1 MDNYEISK
9 RFSLLSKLME
19 IHGENSFKSKT
30 YSIAAYKIDQLTVEL
45 QTLSDDKI
53 FLINGIGE
61 AIGKKILELIKTGKM
76 KSLDD
81 LLLKTPE
88 GILEMM
94 KVKGIGPK
102 KIAVIWKEMNVENI
116 GELLYACHENRLSLL
131 KGFGKKTQDNVIES
145 IEFFLKQ
152 KGNYL
157 YAEAEQLAFDM
168 EEMLRKIFSSD
179 KIKIT
184 GAFAR
189 QNETV
194 DELEFVIPFSNK
206 IISEKI
212 AAVPEFFFLE
222 NQDEY
227 SIYKYNDGIK
237 VKLHP
242 ADEKNLTRKAFETI
256 NTRDFN
262 ESFYKLF
269 NAEEIEKA
277 TNDEEIFKNAGLQY
291 IPPSLRKSGNIIAL
305 AGEKRIPALIQPG
318 DIKGM
323 IHCHSNWSDGSNTLD
338 ELSLVCITKGY
349 EYLVI
354 SDHSKSAFY
363 AQGLNEEK
371 VAAQHKLIDELNL
384 KLAPFKIF
392 KSIESDILNDGNLDY
407 SNNILSTFDLVI
419 ASIHSNLKMTEEKA
433 MMRLINAIENP
444 YTTILGHMTGR
455 LLLSRKGYPVDHKKI
470 IDACA
475 ANNVVIEINAHP
487 RRLDMSWKWL
497 EYAMSKNV
505 LVSIDPDAH
514 AVEEF
519 SNTRYGVLV
528 AQKGMVTTQ
537 KNLSSFN
544 LKEFENFIKENK
556 KKKMPARS

>member
-1 MDNYEISK
+1 MDNYEIAK
-9 RFSLLSKLME
+9 HFSLLSKLME

-30 YSIAAYKIDQLTVEL
+30 HSIAAYKIEQLTVEL
-45 QTLSDDKI
+45 QTLSVNKI
-53 FLINGIGE
+53 FSINGISE
-61 AIGKKILELIKTGKM
+61 AIVKKILELNETGRM
-76 KSLDD
+76 KNLDE
-81 LLLKTPE
+81 LLSKTPE

-94 KVKGIGPK
+94 KIKGIGPK
-102 KIAVIWKEMNVENI
+102 KISIIWKEMNVENI

-157 YAEAEQLAFDM
+157 YEQVEQLALDM
-168 EEMLRKIFSSD
+168 EQLLCKIFSSD

-184 GAFAR
+184 GSFAR

-194 DELEFVIPFSNK
+194 DELEFVIPFSTK

-212 AAVPEFFFLE
+212 AAIPEFYFLE
-222 NQDEY
+222 TTDEY
-227 SIYKYNDGIK
+227 FLYKYNDGIK
-237 VKLHP
+237 LKLYI
-242 ADEKNLTRKAFETI
+242 ADDTNLAQRFFETTNSI
-256 NTRDFN
+256 DFN
-262 ESFYKLF
+262 QAFYKKF
-269 NAEEIEKA
+269 PRKEIEK
-277 TNDEEIFKNAGLQY
+277 TGSEEEIFTNAGLQY
-291 IPPSLRKSGNIIAL
+291 IPSSLRESGSIIEL
-305 AGEKRIPALIQPG
+305 ARVNKIPALIQPG
-318 DIKGM
+318 DIKGI
-323 IHCHSNWSDGSNTLD
+323 IHCHSNWSDGSNTLK
-338 ELSLVCITKGY
+338 ELANACIDKGY

-363 AQGLNEEK
+363 AQGLSEEK
-371 VAAQHKLIDELNL
+371 IHAQHKLVDELNL

-419 ASIHSNLKMTEEKA
+419 ASVHSNLKMNEEKA
-433 MMRLINAIENP
+433 MMRLMNAIENP

-475 ANNVVIEINAHP
+475 AHNVVIEINAHP
-487 RRLDMSWKWL
+487 RRLDISWKWL
-497 EYAMSKNV
+497 EYALSKNV

-528 AQKGMVTTQ
+528 AQKGMVIPQ

-544 LKEFENFIKENK
+544 LNEFENFLKKNK
-556 KKKMPARS
+556 KEKKFN